1 MISGE
6 VRDIK
11 KLTSFNGEEYY
22 LFARNNN
29 RTKIYKPKLN

>member
-11 KLTSFNGEEYY
+11 KLSSSNGEEYY
-22 LFARNNN
+22 VFVRNNDSP
-29 RTKIYKPKLN
+29 KIYKPKLN